1 MSASPVNPQLVI
13 AQRSLV
19 RQAYE
24 MGVEARGALGIR
36 VSPFYNERVLIKGR
50 RLDIT
55 PLLDTFFFAG
65 FDGEA
70 YPEQTPPE
78 QTAQAE
84 VRSDVEVPAES
95 N

>member
-65 FDGEA
+65 FDGEP
-70 YPEQTPPE
+70 YPEQDK
-78 QTAQAE
+78 AQAE